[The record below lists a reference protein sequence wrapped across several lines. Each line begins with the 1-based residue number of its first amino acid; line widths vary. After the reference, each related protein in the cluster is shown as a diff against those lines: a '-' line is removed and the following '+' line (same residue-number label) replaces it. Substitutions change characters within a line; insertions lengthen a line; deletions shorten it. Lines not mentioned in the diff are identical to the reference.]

1 MDPPS
6 GTASILILRQ
16 SSEGNIDMNEFIS
29 TVYHEVGHAV
39 HQLVMDEEQRQQWND
54 LAMRTGFYFN
64 AAGSD
69 PVEHFADCYAQ
80 FVVHPH
86 VCESATPN
94 EFAISR
100 GTLFDGM
107 ARGD

>member
-29 TVYHEVGHAV
+29 TACLEVRHVVY
-39 HQLVMDEEQRQQWND
+39 QLVMDEEQRLQWND

-69 PVEHFADCYAQ
+69 PVEHFADCYSQ
-80 FVVHPH
+80 FVVHPR
-86 VCESATPN
+86 VC
-94 EFAISR
+94 
-100 GTLFDGM
+100 
-107 ARGD
+107 ARM